1 MIELL
6 IWFFVILVSLGLI
19 ISFCNTLIDHKI
31 KTELKINNRNL
42 KLQNETLIA
51 ILKIYQNQDKSL
63 NEKDNKTITK

>member
-51 ILKIYQNQDKSL
+51 ILKIYQDQDKSL